1 MMLGYISH
9 FKRLKYM
16 ISRNKL
22 KKNLICLKTGS
33 KATIINSYWEN
44 NTAYV
49 KINIIMK
56 FQNTYFQVTKTLE
69 EDNIEDQFSYL

>member
-1 MMLGYISH
+1 
-9 FKRLKYM
+9 M
-16 ISRNKL
+16 ISKNKL

-56 FQNTYFQVTKTLE
+56 FQNTYFQVTKTLQ